1 MMSQASLSSFLS
13 LAEEDRVL
21 THFVGGLATTL
32 VMDTSNLGTPKLYVL
47 REDSIETFDPTS
59 KYDCVVG
66 LAYALLNQT
75 RLEHLR
81 FWFRPMLSKEKL
93 RQSLAYFLHHVTQD
107 LDPFVKLS
115 AVDSAHFLIV
125 QESVEKVV
133 WKNDEGYRL
142 YILDASVPVKDV
154 PVGSTWQ
161 VDGETIEMDV
171 AHNDDA
177 PVLISQTKIGY
188 DQEYMLSLIN
198 HPVMSKLIRVVRLAS
213 TKQAVSWSLVH
224 SDFSVGLLSTLPEY
238 RRKGL
243 VQKALASTLA
253 SYRVVVASHDGL
265 LGVEPHCFVHV
276 ENIPNQNL
284 MASAGFEYFPNKT
297 FHWMGVVV

>member
-13 LAEEDRVL
+13 LAEEYRVL
-21 THFVGGLATTL
+21 THFVGGLATSL
-32 VMDTSNLGTPKLYVL
+32 VTDTSNLGTLKLYVI
-47 REDSIETFDPTS
+47 REDSVETFDPKGTS
-59 KYDCVVG
+59 KYVRVVG

-75 RLEHLR
+75 RLENLR
-81 FWFRPMLSKEKL
+81 FWFRPTLSKEKL
-93 RQSLAYFLHHVTQD
+93 RQSLAYFLQHVTQD
-107 LDPFVKLS
+107 LEPSVKLS
-115 AVDSAHFLIV
+115 AVESAHYLIV
-125 QESVEKVV
+125 QESVEKVE

-161 VDGETIEMDV
+161 VDGETFEMDV

-188 DQEYMLSLIN
+188 NQEYMLSLIN

-253 SYRVVVASHDGL
+253 SYRDVVASQMVCSVSSHTALSTLKTSQAKILWPL
-265 LGVEPHCFVHV
+265 LA
-276 ENIPNQNL
+276 L
-284 MASAGFEYFPNKT
+284 STFPT
-297 FHWMGVVV
+297 RHSTG